1 MVNNRDSFLPDSSV
15 SEHVE
20 PCTGTLWKMREGA
33 ISAPFSVFRR
43 NMGQEDAL
51 RRKPE
56 EDLCNKHF
64 IIDSD
69 KISLDRKSKI

>member
-1 MVNNRDSFLPDSSV
+1 
-15 SEHVE
+15 
-20 PCTGTLWKMREGA
+20 MREGA

-56 EDLCNKHF
+56 EDLCNKRY
-64 IIDSD
+64 IIDSH
-69 KISLDRKSKI
+69 KISLDRKSKIYIHDMLKKKTKPVH